1 MTIHVY
7 KKNPIG
13 IFLKNYLWE
22 QFFFSISKVCI
33 LSAHDNQFSTTYLSW
48 HAITS
53 TQVLCV
59 FLFSFT
65 TLYITMFCHLLYTSM
80 MVNKI
85 NLRYKDQLIPTQCK
99 FCLTTDITHIN
110 EHPYC
115 SNCCNSIIFVH
126 GHNQPSI
133 GKKKLRDAFRKK
145 KKIWEMLEFY
155 VM

>member
-1 MTIHVY
+1 MCT
-7 KKNPIG
+7 KKIPKEFFWNI
-13 IFLKNYLWE
+13 IYENKFN
-22 QFFFSISKVCI
+22 FFFLFPKCGI

-53 TQVLCV
+53 TQVLSV

-65 TLYITMFCHLLYTSM
+65 TLHLTMFCHLHYASM
-80 MVNKI
+80 MVDKI

-99 FCLTTDITHIN
+99 FYLTTDITHIN

-126 GHNQPSI
+126 GHNQQSI
-133 GKKKLRDAFRKK
+133 GKKKLRDARILFDV
-145 KKIWEMLEFY
+145 INGT
-155 VM
+155 